1 MMEQKTEYSI
11 GFMFTDD
18 MKQVLLILKNHGPQ
32 CVVGRYNGIGGHI
45 EEDDLNSIG
54 AQIREF
60 YEETGVETTR
70 QDWFKF
76 TELVGEDFVVH
87 CFYGLSSRAVLNA
100 KTMTDEKIEI
110 VNCENTGSMNIFNIP
125 LAPNLVWWI
134 PFLRDV
140 STKNHLCV
148 VLANYM
154 QDDELDADT
163 IATI

>member
-1 MMEQKTEYSI
+1 MEKTQMVI
-11 GFMFTDD
+11 GFMFTND
-18 MKQVLLILKNHGPQ
+18 MKQILLILKNHGPQ
-32 CVVGRYNGIGGHI
+32 CVIGRHNGIGGHF
-45 EEDDLNSIG
+45 ELTDADPM
-54 AQIREF
+54 ACQIREF
-60 YEETGVETTR
+60 EEETGIKTTR
-70 QDWFKF
+70 QDWAKF
-76 TELVGEDFVVH
+76 TELRGKDFIVH

-163 IATI
+163 VATI

>member
-1 MMEQKTEYSI
+1 MEQKTEYSI

-45 EEDDLNSIG
+45 EESDLSPIG

-60 YEETGVETTR
+60 HEETGVFTTR
-70 QDWFKF
+70 GSWEKF
-76 TELVGEDFVVH
+76 TELRGDDFVVH
-87 CFYGLSSRAVLNA
+87 CFWGRNSRAVLNA

-163 IATI
+163 ITTI